1 MSDKLQLSV
10 RVDLPGG
17 ARIGPGQAALMRAIE
32 AHGSLKGA
40 AESLGMSYPK
50 AMKLVANLNSAFAK
64 PVIHQEH
71 GGKQGGGSGL
81 TETGSTLLTLLDD
94 LNARATS
101 ATTRQCEAIKELM

>member
-1 MSDKLQLSV
+1 MSEKLQLSV

-17 ARIGPGQAALMRAIE
+17 ARIGPGQTALMRAIE

-40 AESLGMSYPK
+40 AQSLGMSYPK
-50 AMKLVANLNSAFAK
+50 AMKLVANLNSAFAT

-81 TETGSTLLTLLDD
+81 TETGSKLLALLDE
-94 LNARATS
+94 LNKRADA
-101 ATTRQCEAIKELM
+101 ATTQQCEAIQALM